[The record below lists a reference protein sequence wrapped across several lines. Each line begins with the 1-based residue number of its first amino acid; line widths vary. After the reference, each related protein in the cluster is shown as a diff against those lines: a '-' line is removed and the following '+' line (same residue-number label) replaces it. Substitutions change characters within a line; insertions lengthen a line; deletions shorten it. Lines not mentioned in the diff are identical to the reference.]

1 MAPYPGGLDGQ
12 SEATL
17 LTRSAQPDGE
27 QVRIACCS
35 PGPAADTPQLAAASS
50 WARSRGLR
58 PRVREKGPK
67 ASTAGR
73 TTAGGLGCPDQGCS
87 GASD

>member
-35 PGPAADTPQLAAASS
+35 PGPAADNAQLVAGSS
-50 WARSRGLR
+50 WARPRGLR
-58 PRVREKGPK
+58 PRVLEKGPNCW
-67 ASTAGR
+67 TD
-73 TTAGGLGCPDQGCS
+73 C
-87 GASD
+87 